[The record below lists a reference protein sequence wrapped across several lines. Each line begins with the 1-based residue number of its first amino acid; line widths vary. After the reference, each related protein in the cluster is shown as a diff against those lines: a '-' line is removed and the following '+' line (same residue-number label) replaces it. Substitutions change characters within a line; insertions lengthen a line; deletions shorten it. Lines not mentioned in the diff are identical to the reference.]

1 MPYLNLENKKI
12 LVVEDDDL
20 SFLYLNYLLML
31 TKVSFIREKSGID
44 AIERFRNDPDFDL
57 ILMDLQLPDM
67 DGKQVTREIRK
78 LNREVPIIAQTA
90 FVLDYELKEC
100 TEVGCNEHITKPI
113 DIKEFFEKVDRFLKE
128 E

>member
-1 MPYLNLENKKI
+1 MSYLNLENKKI

-20 SFLYLNYLLML
+20 SFLYLNHLLRL

-67 DGKQVTREIRK
+67 DGKQVTQEIRK
-78 LNREVPIIAQTA
+78 LNSEVPIIAQTA
-90 FVLDYELKEC
+90 SKSAIERDLTMESGCTAMIIKPFTMEELFGILGKY
-100 TEVGCNEHITKPI
+100 IAP
-113 DIKEFFEKVDRFLKE
+113 
-128 E
+128 